1 MIGFGILVVVGGLLA
16 GCAGPGGGGRL
27 ELAADPSLRE
37 NIEWCDIWVTDAN
50 KEDLPRVLLIGDSI
64 TRGYFKDVETHLQ
77 GKAHCA
83 RLTTSLCVCS
93 PAFAE
98 EVELMLEQY
107 RFAAI
112 HINNG
117 LHGWSYTEDQY
128 GKALGPFME
137 FLMRKSQGASV
148 IWAQTTPVVA
158 DGTTNSE
165 RTTRVKARN
174 ALASSIAARHQLP
187 VDDLFGLVVDHPE
200 YYSKDG
206 VHFNQTGVA
215 AQARQVAECV
225 SKALDGRA
233 GRP

>member
-1 MIGFGILVVVGGLLA
+1 MGAGIVAVIWAFSA
-16 GCAGPGGGGRL
+16 GCASPGGGGRPD
-27 ELAADPSLRE
+27 LAVDPSLRE
-37 NIEWCDIWVTDAN
+37 NIEWCDIWVTGAE

-64 TRGYFKDVETHLQ
+64 TRGYFKEVENHLQ
-77 GKAHCA
+77 GKAYCA

-107 RFAAI
+107 RFAVI

-165 RTTRVKARN
+165 RTGRVKARN
-174 ALASSIAARHQLP
+174 ALALAVAARHQLP

-200 YYSKDG
+200 YFSSDG

-215 AQARQVAECV
+215 VQARQVATCV
-225 SKALDGRA
+225 AKALGTGAKR
-233 GRP
+233 R